1 MMQGC
6 HPQPAAMA
14 ASERGLSALAMPA
27 LALPALVLPALVL
40 PARSGAGRYPEA

>member
-6 HPQPAAMA
+6 RAQPAAMA
-14 ASERGLSALAMPA
+14 ASERGLSALALPA
-27 LALPALVLPALVL
+27 LAMPALVL

>member
-6 HPQPAAMA
+6 HAQPAAMA
-14 ASERGLSALAMPA
+14 ASERGLSALALPA
-27 LALPALVLPALVL
+27 LAL